1 MSTHQRLKMERER
14 LGLSQSRLAD
24 LASVGKTTVINWEKG
39 ASSPD
44 ATQLHAMATEGIDVL
59 YVVTG
64 ERSQDAAEID
74 LLPADERVLIDAY
87 RRCSPDARRHLI
99 QTAALLSAGAPAPPA
114 APHTNHGVIQHQNN
128 AGSDNLQIGQL
139 GMPPRARRR

>member
-39 ASSPD
+39 VSSPD
-44 ATQLHAMATEGIDVL
+44 ATQLHAMTAAGIDVL

-64 ERSQDAAEID
+64 ERSQDAAEVD

-99 QTAALLSAGAPAPPA
+99 QSAALLSAGVAASPA

-128 AGSDNLQIGQL
+128 IGSNNLQIGQL
-139 GMPPRARRR
+139 GVPPRARRR